1 VTATRPSLAAR
12 NSVMRSSTLRDLVSV
27 TVAGSGTAAAP
38 AAAVLSLAGGLP
50 PADAFP
56 ATALGLAADRI
67 LSSAAGSALQY
78 SPTEGDGRLLEL
90 IAADLTGRLGIPS
103 PAGRTLVTAGAQQS
117 LDLIGK
123 VLLDPGDVAVV
134 EYPAYVGALR
144 AFAAYQPEIVGVP
157 VDDAGIDTDRLA
169 ELLAGGLRPKLCY
182 VVPNFSN
189 PSGATMSAARRVRLG
204 ELAARYGFVV
214 VEDDPYGQLRF
225 AGAPVAPIAAIGD
238 PTGDAVVYLGSFS
251 KVVAPGL
258 RVGYAVVPEWL
269 TRPLVVAKQASDLNS
284 STLAQRLVA
293 ELLADPDWFAGHVAG
308 LVDLYRRRAEALLTA
323 LSRVLGDRL
332 AVRAP
337 EGGMFAWASILVP
350 GEAQAGVDAMALS
363 RAAMARGVAIVPG
376 DEFAVDGR
384 FPDQVRL
391 SFSILDPDQL
401 VQAVDR
407 LAAAF
412 DDLSTGS
419 A

>member
-1 VTATRPSLAAR
+1 VTT
-12 NSVMRSSTLRDLVSV
+12 
-27 TVAGSGTAAAP
+27 AGRAAAAP
-38 AAAVLSLAGGLP
+38 AGAVLSLAGGLP
-50 PADAFP
+50 PAEAFP

-157 VDDAGIDTDRLA
+157 VDDAGLDTDRLA
-169 ELLAGGLRPKLCY
+169 ELLASGLRPKLCY

-189 PSGATMSAARRVRLG
+189 PSGATMSAARRARLG

-225 AGAPVAPIAAIGD
+225 AGAAVGPIAAMSDEVI
-238 PTGDAVVYLGSFS
+238 YLGSFS

-258 RVGYAVVPEWL
+258 RVGYAVVPDWL
-269 TRPLVVAKQASDLNS
+269 MRPLVVAKQASDLNS

-293 ELLADPDWFAGHVAG
+293 ELLTDPDWFAGHVAG

-323 LSRVLGDRL
+323 LGRVLPDRL

-337 EGGMFAWASILVP
+337 GGGMFAWASILVP
-350 GEAQAGVDAMALS
+350 GRGAQAEPGLGGAEHPRRLPGRSLARTPGATMVTAAVMLFTVPSGGFARAS
-363 RAAMARGVAIVPG
+363 RL
-376 DEFAVDGR
+376 
-384 FPDQVRL
+384 FP
-391 SFSILDPDQL
+391 
-401 VQAVDR
+401 AC
-407 LAAAF
+407 
-412 DDLSTGS
+412 
-419 A
+419 